1 MFYHRRG
8 FNQQSDTDYS
18 LNSVNNQ
25 VTVTRYILTIV
36 KVFKC
41 SDVIGIFLLITES
54 KPVFIYDERK

>member
-1 MFYHRRG
+1 MFYRRRG
-8 FNQQSDTDYS
+8 FKQQSDTDYS

-41 SDVIGIFLLITES
+41 SDVIEIFLLITES